1 MLDVFPLLIGVGLS
15 KEIRKESRKET
26 TILNNICMFYV
37 GVGRRVRLWE
47 NK

>member
-1 MLDVFPLLIGVGLS
+1 MLDAFPLLIGVGLS
-15 KEIRKESRKET
+15 KEIRKET

-47 NK
+47 NKK